1 LQCKKEGFQQIIC
14 QAGIHLVIT
23 NVYQTYTRFYE
34 YPADYQQFLGIQLV
48 NSSHFTYTR
57 RILPFTDRSV
67 LHPFTMEFPPQSQ

>member
-1 LQCKKEGFQQIIC
+1 
-14 QAGIHLVIT
+14 
-23 NVYQTYTRFYE
+23 
-34 YPADYQQFLGIQLV
+34 LV